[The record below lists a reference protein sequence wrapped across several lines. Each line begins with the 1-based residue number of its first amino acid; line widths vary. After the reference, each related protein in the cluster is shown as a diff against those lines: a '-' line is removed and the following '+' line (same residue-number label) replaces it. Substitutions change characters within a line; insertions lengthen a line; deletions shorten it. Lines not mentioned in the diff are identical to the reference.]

1 MLFLALKKL
10 QMIKII
16 PLGFAPPNKKV
27 PPPLS
32 KISHLP
38 YWGEFPPPLKLW
50 ETLKCIMNTSQNHTK
65 VIGLNG

>member
-32 KISHLP
+32 EISHLP
-38 YWGEFPPPLKLW
+38 YWGGGGIPATP
-50 ETLKCIMNTSQNHTK
+50 
-65 VIGLNG
+65 